1 LAVPHVVSNSVREL
15 PHKNPAPND
24 ESGAVVVA
32 VENSGVTVVVS
43 GRKNLS
49 SSTSIGM
56 LGAHSTL
63 AAQSHTLPL

>member
-1 LAVPHVVSNSVREL
+1 MKQFLAVPHVVSNSVREL

-24 ESGAVVVA
+24 ESGAVVVVSVVVA
-32 VENSGVTVVVS
+32 SVVVVS

-56 LGAHSTL
+56 LGAHST
-63 AAQSHTLPL
+63 